1 MKDLKVSN
9 RYAKALL
16 ELAVETN
23 NLENCYSD
31 MNTILTG
38 CQESKEFYLLL
49 KSPII
54 KTDKKIII
62 IEEVF
67 SNKLS
72 ELTYGFI
79 KIITSKKREAILDS
93 VAKSFI
99 SLYKEKKNIIS
110 AKLVTATEIDNETR
124 EEVLDFIK
132 KKGHKNVDLQEK
144 IDKSIIGGAIINIG
158 NKQIDA
164 SVSNKIN
171 EMKQNFSVNLYEQNY
186 LNKQIWE
193 K

>member
-23 NLENCYSD
+23 NLEDCFSD
-31 MNTILTG
+31 MNKILTV
-38 CQESKEFYLLL
+38 CRDSKEFYLLL

-62 IEEVF
+62 IEEIF

-72 ELTYGFI
+72 ELTKGFI
-79 KIITSKKREAILDS
+79 KIITSKKRESILDS

>member
-23 NLENCYSD
+23 NLEDCYSD
-31 MNTILTG
+31 MNTVLTVS
-38 CQESKEFYLLL
+38 QESKDFYLLL

-72 ELTYGFI
+72 ELTNGFI
-79 KIITSKKREAILDS
+79 KIIICKKREAILDS

-110 AKLVTATEIDNETR
+110 AKLVLEFPSISFPPSFA
-124 EEVLDFIK
+124 LDAALGF
-132 KKGHKNVDLQEK
+132 NSSVDF
-144 IDKSIIGGAIINIG
+144 D
-158 NKQIDA
+158 
-164 SVSNKIN
+164 V
-171 EMKQNFSVNLYEQNY
+171 
-186 LNKQIWE
+186 
-193 K
+193 

>member
-23 NLENCYSD
+23 NLEDCYSD
-31 MNTILTG
+31 MNTILKV
-38 CQESKEFYLLL
+38 CQDSKEFYLLL

-54 KTDKKIII
+54 KTDKKITI

-72 ELTYGFI
+72 ELTNGFI

-110 AKLVTATEIDNETR
+110 AKLVTATEIDKETR

-164 SVSNKIN
+164 SVSNRIN